1 MANEQPKHIWSF
13 DIGTGSL
20 GYAVRGAKGDPFEFN
35 KVDSLLIPDE
45 FAKTKSAAERRRA
58 YRTRLAHK
66 KREEWLRKVFQ
77 EAGLEVLNGAEIIG
91 SEGKEKLKSG
101 DERLEREF
109 PAKDDD
115 TAYCGALLQMML
127 LQGEKLEEWQL
138 YKAFHSAIQKRGF
151 DKYIPW
157 KNVAKTA
164 DRSGEKSEEENG
176 EFTETAERATCIQKE
191 IKNISKDA
199 NHHHPCYWEAYRMGL
214 WDPKLPDTY
223 KVRIDHN
230 AKSTHVGETK
240 DPIAREKLNNEK
252 KKGKAKE
259 DIEWLPPT
267 MAVYPRHMI
276 EKQLRCMFKQAE
288 KQYPALTGKEDYLL
302 YGPAGEAYASY
313 RAECETPELYEKVGG
328 RKKLLRGKETD
339 WQGILAQ
346 KIPTFDNRSPNKCAL
361 IPRLNVCRATPKVKN
376 GDIVGDSLLPAQV
389 TFLMKLKNFRFI
401 VGEDKKAFTCEQLK
415 EIFDEC
421 MQDVNNKLKEIFD
434 ECMQDVNNKK
444 QDTSER
450 KITNKLKLTEKKLA
464 KYICRYGGDS
474 AHAAPENN
482 KVDAPKFSG
491 RARFSRPALKIIKD
505 IILSGKAP
513 RQFLKENEK
522 RLIDGNS
529 DKKKG
534 LVKEDLSFMERMG
547 NSWAGLYIPDET
559 LSEYKTIGKEDEQ
572 AKEYAIQKI
581 IASQNDPV
589 VRHRLGVFLSQIKNM
604 QEEFGTPDR
613 VAIEFVREDWLS
625 KRRKSEYTT
634 HAKKREKANKD
645 AREELGEKKLSPSRE
660 NILKW
665 QLLKEQQERCI
676 FCDRLI
682 TLSESSGLR
691 KAIPFENTEITH
703 IVPNSQG
710 GPRAYMNI
718 VLACR
723 NCNGNQGD
731 RLPSDWLKQEGIWS
745 AFVERLKGMVK
756 GKKYPKFKATL
767 LSATNME
774 DALKAADNRVK
785 LQQTAWIAKLTQ
797 MIVCLHFGWK
807 PDFEG
812 NDRKVVVL
820 SGGATNM
827 VAQKY
832 KLFELLHEGTN
843 VEKNRND
850 KRHHALDAMILSF
863 IPNWVRDSKKRLYF
877 ALPPEVRKAN
887 PQRFFG
893 SVLEQVMPHQ
903 ICFDKPILRETIYGK
918 REVDGEEQA
927 TYRVS
932 LDSLAYDENGKWK
945 GMTAI
950 KKRAEKIYDDD
961 IRKKVKDWI
970 SENKQMDEKQWQEYC
985 KDFRLNKN
993 SPLVKKVRVADRGIS
1008 NYKDISR
1015 GQFGQFRTRKGPDQ
1029 GQFLYLDSKDKVRVK
1044 PVRVFESK
1052 HTVKKELESNPDV
1065 QKIFD
1070 FFHSKC
1076 LIEVTEAVITKK
1088 NQKEISSGT
1097 YMLNTIKSNGRI
1109 EMTSSKGKKC
1119 EGTLNSFI
1127 KEESDREKKKFVLK
1141 KRKHE

>member
-1 MANEQPKHIWSF
+1 MADKQPKHIWSF

-77 EAGLEVLNGAEIIG
+77 EAGLEVLNGAEIVG

-151 DKYIPW
+151 DKDIPW

-191 IKNISKDA
+191 IENISKDA

-240 DPIAREKLNNEK
+240 DPIAREKLNKEK

-313 RAECETPELYEKVGG
+313 RAERKNPELYEKAGG
-328 RKKLLRGKETD
+328 RKELLRGKETD

-361 IPRLNVCRATPKVKN
+361 IPRLNVCRAAPKKVKN
-376 GDIVGDSLLPAQV
+376 GGIVEDSLLSAQV
-389 TFLMKLKNFRFI
+389 TFLMKLKNIRFI
-401 VGEDKKAFTCEQLK
+401 AGGKTKSFTYE
-415 EIFDEC
+415 EIRTIFDER
-421 MQDVNNKLKEIFD
+421 MSTINDNNQDKLEKEIT
-434 ECMQDVNNKK
+434 K
-444 QDTSER
+444 
-450 KITNKLKLTEKKLA
+450 KLKLTKRELGN
-464 KYICRYGGDS
+464 YICQYGGDC
-474 AHAAPENN
+474 ATPDNDKA
-482 KVDAPKFSG
+482 DAPKISG
-491 RARFSRPALKIIKD
+491 RSRFSRPALKIIKD

-522 RLIDGNS
+522 GLIAGNS
-529 DKKKG
+529 DKRKG
-534 LVKEDLSFMERMG
+534 LIKEDLAFMERMG
-547 NSWAGLYIPDET
+547 NSWDGLYIPNET
-559 LSEYKTIGKEDEQ
+559 LSEYKTIGEEDKQTRED
-572 AKEYAIQKI
+572 AIQKV
-581 IASQNDPV
+581 IADQNDPV
-589 VRHRLGVFLSQIKNM
+589 VRHRLGIFHSQIKNM
-604 QEEFGTPDR
+604 QAEFGTPDR

-625 KRRKSEYTT
+625 ESRKKKYRE
-634 HAKKREKANKD
+634 HAKKREKANRD
-645 AREELGEKKLSPSRE
+645 AQEELGEKNLSPSPE
-660 NILKW
+660 NIRKW
-665 QLLKEQQERCI
+665 QLWKEQQERCI
-676 FCDRLI
+676 FCDRPI
-682 TLSESSGLR
+682 AMSESSGLR
-691 KAIPFENTEITH
+691 DAILFEDTEIAH
-703 IVPNSQG
+703 IVPDSQG
-710 GPRAYMNI
+710 GPRAYINI
-718 VLACR
+718 VLACKG
-723 NCNGNQGD
+723 CNGNQGD
-731 RLPSDWLKQEGIWS
+731 RLPSDWLKREGIWN
-745 AFVERLKGMVK
+745 AFVERLNKMVK
-756 GKKYPKFKATL
+756 SKDRKFPKFKATL

-774 DALKAADNRVK
+774 DAVKAADNRVK

-812 NDRKVVVL
+812 EDRKVVVL

-832 KLFELLHEGTN
+832 KLFELLNKGTN
-843 VEKNRND
+843 AKKDRDD

-863 IPNWVRDSKKRLYF
+863 IPNWVRDSKKRLDFY
-877 ALPPEVRKAN
+877 LPSEVRKAN

-903 ICFDKPILRETIYGK
+903 ICFDRPILRETIYGK

-927 TYRVS
+927 TYRVP
-932 LDSLAYDENGKWK
+932 LDSLAYTPKGQWK
-945 GMTAI
+945 GLTKIKEGI
-950 KKRAEKIYDDD
+950 KKICDIQ
-961 IRKKVKDWI
+961 IRKKV
-970 SENKQMDEKQWQEYC
+970 EKWVNGQEEVNEQKWKEYC
-985 KDFRLNKN
+985 KSFRLNKN
-993 SPLVKKVRVADRGIS
+993 TPFVKKVRVIDRDLT
-1008 NYKDISR
+1008 NYKDISK
-1015 GQFGQFRTRKGPDQ
+1015 GQFGQFRTRKESEK

-1076 LIEVTEAVITKK
+1076 LIEVTEAVMTKK

-1097 YMLNTIKSNGRI
+1097 YMLNTIRSNESI
-1109 EMTSSKGKKC
+1109 KMTSSKGKKC

-1127 KEESDREKKKFVLK
+1127 KEESDGEKKKFVLK